1 MRSGNKLEHKKMA
14 SKTQEVKDAQGYIKK
29 PQQCNNCK
37 NYKSEMIDMPAD
49 TWREAY
55 QVEKNKRCGIGG
67 FAVQSS
73 ASCKLYAG
81 G

>member
-1 MRSGNKLEHKKMA
+1 MSNV
-14 SKTQEVKDAQGYIKK
+14 SKTQQAKDDQGYTKK

-37 NYKSEMIDMPAD
+37 NYKSEMIYMPAD
-49 TWREAY
+49 RWCGAY
-55 QVEKNKRCGIGG
+55 QVEKNKRCMIGG